1 MCAYARV
8 RARSWLCKDFVVLP
22 LLLAFEPVS
31 VPPTLCPSVLRGCN
45 FVCVCAHGCKGR
57 ANRTCQRQKSAQ
69 PQCPPPRS
77 VPAVDTTI
85 ASRRPNQEPRSP
97 FTQPN
102 GVARLRARSQHPAQ
116 QDPSSQRTH
125 TPPNIAPWRH
135 RSPPRAARMAALTP
149 ELARAQPSRGSGVLT
164 NVCRDPQ
171 GQPPTPNPARPRSAA
186 HPAAPARLSPGRR
199 RRRRRRVRLSGP
211 PQGPRGGSRAS
222 RYWHRHVGYG
232 RREAHGAGLR
242 PFGTDVRP
250 EADWVGQAEGEREVS
265 VRRVTGTG
273 FGVYTVKERGTS
285 DSDACKRRS
294 RL

>member
-1 MCAYARV
+1 MRLSPCLCLQLSALQSSEAVISCAFARTV
-8 RARSWLCKDFVVLP
+8 AKAARIGHASAK
-22 LLLAFEPVS
+22 S
-31 VPPTLCPSVLRGCN
+31 LR
-45 FVCVCAHGCKGR
+45 
-57 ANRTCQRQKSAQ
+57 S
-69 PQCPPPRS
+69 RS
-77 VPAVDTTI
+77 VRLRDPCLLWTLR
-85 ASRRPNQEPRSP
+85 SRRAGRIKNRSP

-199 RRRRRRVRLSGP
+199 RRRRRRVRLGGP